1 MIRNTFLRNER
12 LFWLGQSAPEPMLR
26 RRTRRVLLII
36 LALTVIAMT
45 VAVMNPWQA
54 GWWLFAALVLAQG
67 AFRWIAWRGI
77 RGLSLAPS
85 HLLDELQL
93 QQVHS
98 AYRRAYGI
106 ITAAACVLLAVFLF
120 SIERHPVRVAGVGLF
135 LLLEMLIWL
144 PTAILAWR
152 LEDEDPAESDGPS
165 GIAPAA
171 SADGRVS
178 PVETTLGQERGQSH

>member
-12 LFWLGQSAPEPMLR
+12 LFQLGQSAPEPMPR
-26 RRTRRVLLII
+26 RRTRRTLLVV
-36 LALTVIAMT
+36 LALTVITMT
-45 VAVMNPWQA
+45 LAVMTPWQV
-54 GWWLFAALVLAQG
+54 GVWLFAALILAQG
-67 AFRWIAWRGI
+67 MFRWIAWRGI

-106 ITAAACVLLAVFLF
+106 ITAAAWILLIVFFF
-120 SIERHPVRVAGVGLF
+120 SIGRHPVRVAGIGIF

-152 LEDEDPAESDGPS
+152 LEDEDPAELDGSSNRLHQQMTEP
-165 GIAPAA
+165 PATA
-171 SADGRVS
+171 SPQPRA
-178 PVETTLGQERGQSH
+178 

>member
-12 LFWLGQSAPEPMLR
+12 LFQLGQSAPEPMLR
-26 RRTRRVLLII
+26 RRTRRILLVLL
-36 LALTVIAMT
+36 ALSVIVMT
-45 VAVMNPWQA
+45 LAVMNSSPVGLWPVA
-54 GWWLFAALVLAQG
+54 GLILAQG
-67 AFRWIAWRGI
+67 TFRWIAWRGI

-93 QQVHS
+93 QQVYS

-106 ITAAACVLLAVFLF
+106 ITAATVVLLGVFLF
-120 SIERHPVRVAGVGLF
+120 SIEWHPVRVAGVGIF

-152 LEDEDPAESDGPS
+152 LEDEDLPESDGP
-165 GIAPAA
+165 GNIAPAA
-171 SADGRVS
+171 SQGD
-178 PVETTLGQERGQSH
+178 

>member
-1 MIRNTFLRNER
+1 MVRNTFLRNER
-12 LFWLGQSAPEPMLR
+12 LFRLGQSAPEPMLR

-36 LALTVIAMT
+36 LALSVIAMT
-45 VAVMNPWQA
+45 VAVMNPWQV
-54 GWWLFAALVLAQG
+54 GWWLFAGLVLGQG

-106 ITAAACVLLAVFLF
+106 ITAAACVVLALFLF
-120 SIERHPVRVAGVGLF
+120 SIGRHPVRVASVGIF

-152 LEDEDPAESDGPS
+152 LEDEDPAEGDGPG
-165 GIAPAA
+165 GIAPTAP
-171 SADGRVS
+171 ADGGVS
-178 PVETTLGQERGQSH
+178 PIEATLDQERDRSR